1 MIPMSKKRQKHR
13 RPVLRFDMPLKADE
27 EYSLMPYSI
36 FGAHLSDAAFCV
48 AAHLY
53 NCRETISR
61 QYPGAE
67 LIALTMHEAPDFI
80 RGCEDELKSAG
91 VLLLHE
97 DGTYDMNDI
106 TEEDCDL

>member
-1 MIPMSKKRQKHR
+1 MIKKMNKHR
-13 RPVLRFDMPLKADE
+13 KPVLRFDLPLKADE

-48 AAHLY
+48 AGHLY
-53 NCRETISR
+53 RCRETISR

-80 RGCEDELKSAG
+80 RSCEAELTNAG

-97 DGTYDMNDI
+97 DGTFDMKDI
-106 TEEDCDL
+106 TDEDCNV